1 MRINQY
7 LATSGVASR
16 RASEQIIKDGRVSVN
31 GKKVTDLSVQI
42 NPDNDHVLLDG
53 KKLSPIKKHLYIM
66 LHKPKG
72 FITSTKDEH
81 DRKTIMNL
89 LEKKYLLKR
98 VFPIGR
104 LDYETEGLLLMTT
117 DGDLCA
123 SLTHPKFE
131 VPKTYVVKIEGEI
144 TEIELNKIRDG
155 IILDGAKTKKC
166 KAKILEHDNSTNTTR
181 VEVIISQGLNRQ
193 IRRMFEAINKQVV
206 FLKRTHIGNLRLG
219 GLSRGE
225 TRELKPEE
233 IVYLKSLGVIDIK

>member
-1 MRINQY
+1 MRINQF

-16 RASEQIIKDGRVSVN
+16 RASEQVIKDGRVTVN
-31 GKKVTDLSVQI
+31 GKKVTDLAVQI

-53 KKLSPIKKHLYIM
+53 KKIEPIKKHLYIM

-72 FITSTKDEH
+72 YITSTKDEKE
-81 DRKTIMNL
+81 RKTIMNL

-144 TEIELNKIRDG
+144 TELELNKIRDG
-155 IILDGAKTKKC
+155 IILDGVKTKKC
-166 KAKILEHDNSTNTTR
+166 KAKILEHDNASNITR
-181 VEVIISQGLNRQ
+181 IEVIISQGLNRQ
-193 IRRMFEAINKQVV
+193 IRRMFEVINKQVV

-225 TRELKPEE
+225 TRELKKEE
-233 IVYLKSLGVIDIK
+233 IVYLKSLGNIETK